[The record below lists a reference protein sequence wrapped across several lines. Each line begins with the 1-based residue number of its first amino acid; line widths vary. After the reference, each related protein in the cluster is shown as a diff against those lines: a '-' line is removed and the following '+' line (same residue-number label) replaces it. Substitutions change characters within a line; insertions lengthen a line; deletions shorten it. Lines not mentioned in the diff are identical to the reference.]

1 MHSSRRRFAARLNS
15 GATFAGFLTNSLG
28 RNAGTR
34 YRARSNGKT
43 VEEQSPH
50 AQIVE
55 LINRYFA
62 AIDDKRLDLVLAES
76 TFAPAAKMV
85 RPNGAET
92 VGPAAICEAQN
103 ESFARFRATQHVMT
117 NHVVDLAGE
126 HARVRANVIA
136 THLWAPGQGDP
147 VALESHFTAGGVIT
161 VEVVRFERGWRITR
175 LENRVVW
182 RTGSGFVQMLATGR
196 VRGAEASHD
205 DS

>member
-1 MHSSRRRFAARLNS
+1 MNPTGL
-15 GATFAGFLTNSLG
+15 TTNSPSP
-28 RNAGTR
+28 NAGTR
-34 YRARSNGKT
+34 YQARRMEKP

-55 LINRYFA
+55 LINRYFV
-62 AIDDKRLDLVLAES
+62 AIDDKCLDLVLAES
-76 TFAPAAKMV
+76 TFAPAGKMV

-92 VGPAAICEAQN
+92 IGPAAICAGQN

-147 VALESHFTAGGVIT
+147 VALESHFTAGGVMT
-161 VEVVRFERGWRITR
+161 AEVVRLERRWRITR
-175 LENRVVW
+175 LQNRVVW

-196 VRGAEASHD
+196 VRGSEASSD
-205 DS
+205 DA